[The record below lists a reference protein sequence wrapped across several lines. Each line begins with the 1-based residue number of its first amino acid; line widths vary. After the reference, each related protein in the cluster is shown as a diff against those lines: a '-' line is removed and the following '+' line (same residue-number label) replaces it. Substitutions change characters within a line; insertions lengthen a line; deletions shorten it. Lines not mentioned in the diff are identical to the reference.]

1 MRNTPT
7 PYRWARAHQKDKNE
21 GRGPRTDAPGKLPLT
36 RQKGEDGSL
45 APFHQPHIPPLH
57 PKGGIPSLRHPPACT
72 PSPHSLTLSLEHL
85 ISPKAPS
92 GPSSPP

>member
-45 APFHQPHIPPLH
+45 APFHQPHIPP
-57 PKGGIPSLRHPPACT
+57 PAPQGGKSL
-72 PSPHSLTLSLEHL
+72 
-85 ISPKAPS
+85 PS
-92 GPSSPP
+92 GTPLPAPHLLTA